1 MCLLVQP
8 PSNKLHTA
16 LVSCHVFCN
25 AYTVVRRALVQFGLS
40 PDGVLLSL
48 SPQSVNQFIR
58 QNSTLMAFTSEYF
71 TILVAHMGLQKT
83 FLHNT

>member
-8 PSNKLHTA
+8 PSNKLHTT

-25 AYTVVRRALVQFGLS
+25 AYTIVRRALVQFGLS

-48 SPQSVNQFIR
+48 SSHK
-58 QNSTLMAFTSEYF
+58 TLYGVRWGVCRCICDIF
-71 TILVAHMGLQKT
+71 GLLL
-83 FLHNT
+83 FL